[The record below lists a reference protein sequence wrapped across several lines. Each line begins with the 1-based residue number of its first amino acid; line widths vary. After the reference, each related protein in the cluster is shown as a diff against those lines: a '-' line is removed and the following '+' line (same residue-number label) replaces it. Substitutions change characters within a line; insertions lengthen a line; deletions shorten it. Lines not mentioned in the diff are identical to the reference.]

1 MNSPTSTQDRKRL
14 AYFVTEDW
22 YFCSHRLSLAVA
34 AREAGYTVYVITRVA
49 AHGDEIE
56 AAGLN
61 LIPFDL
67 SRRGK
72 NPITEA
78 NMVRRLARIY
88 KELRPDIVHH
98 VALKPVIYG
107 SIAARIAGVP
117 AVVNAM
123 AGLGYLYSSSDSAAR
138 IFRPIFIR
146 LIKLLLSND
155 RGMLILQNPDD
166 VRVFCDSGVVD
177 RSRVVLIQGSGVDPQ
192 QYRSEPEHEGT
203 PIVLL
208 ASRMLWDKGVGEFV
222 RAAEILKR
230 SGCDAKF
237 VLAGDIDE
245 ENPASISVAQLEAW
259 TECGDVEWWG
269 RCSDMPGLFAKVHI
283 VCLPSYREGLPRV
296 LLEAASC
303 GRPIIT
309 TDVPGCR
316 EVVTHGENGFLV
328 PVKDEDALAD
338 AIRTAL
344 DSAELR
350 SRMGQAGRERVQAR
364 FAIDKVV
371 ADTLAV
377 YGTLSR

>member
-1 MNSPTSTQDRKRL
+1 LNNSTTFQDGKRL

-22 YFCSHRLSLAVA
+22 YFCSHRLPLAIA
-34 AREAGYTVYVITRVA
+34 ARQAGYTVYVITRVA
-49 AHGDEIE
+49 VHGDEIE

-61 LIPFDL
+61 LIPLDL

-78 NMVRRLARIY
+78 NVVRRLTRIY
-88 KELRPDIVHH
+88 KEIRPDIVHH

-138 IFRPIFIR
+138 FFRPIFVR
-146 LIKLLLSND
+146 LIKLLLDND
-155 RGMLILQNPDD
+155 RSTLILQNPDD

-177 RSRVVLIQGSGVDPQ
+177 QSRVVLIQGSGVNLE
-192 QYRSEPEHEGT
+192 QYQSEPEHEGV

-230 SGCDAKF
+230 SGCEARF
-237 VLAGDIDE
+237 VLAGDNDE

-259 TECGDVEWWG
+259 AEGGDVEWWG
-269 RCSDMPGLFAKVHI
+269 RCTDMAGLFAKSHI
-283 VCLPSYREGLPRV
+283 VCLPSYREGLPKV

-303 GRPIIT
+303 GRPIVT

-316 EVVTHGENGFLV
+316 EVVTQGENGFLV
-328 PVKDEDALAD
+328 PVKDEHALAE

-350 SRMGQAGRERVQAR
+350 SRMGQAGRQIVQAR
-364 FAIDKVV
+364 FTIDKVI

-377 YGTLSR
+377 YGAPAP